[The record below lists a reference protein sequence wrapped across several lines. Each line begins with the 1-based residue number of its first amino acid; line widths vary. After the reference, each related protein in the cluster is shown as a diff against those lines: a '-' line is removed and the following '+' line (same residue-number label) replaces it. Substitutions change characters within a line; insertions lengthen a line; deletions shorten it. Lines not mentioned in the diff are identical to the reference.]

1 MKSDERDGSK
11 EETKGDTTRTAVVET
26 VIEVRNQ
33 FKNADAPKM
42 CQQESQSSKHDVC
55 SDMSI

>member
-1 MKSDERDGSK
+1 MKSDEENECK

-26 VIEVRNQ
+26 VIEVRDQ
-33 FKNADAPKM
+33 FKEADTPEI
-42 CQQESQSSKHDVC
+42 CQQESQSSKHDAC